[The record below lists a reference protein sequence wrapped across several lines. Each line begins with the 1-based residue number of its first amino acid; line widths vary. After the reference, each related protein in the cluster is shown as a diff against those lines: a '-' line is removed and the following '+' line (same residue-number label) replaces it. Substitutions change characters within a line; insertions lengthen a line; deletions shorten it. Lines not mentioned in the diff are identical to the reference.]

1 MLPWNED
8 LLAMKKLSS
17 STRRKRLKNTNKKV

>member
-1 MLPWNED
+1 MLPWEGD

-17 STRRKRLKNTNKKV
+17 NTRGKRLKNTNKKL